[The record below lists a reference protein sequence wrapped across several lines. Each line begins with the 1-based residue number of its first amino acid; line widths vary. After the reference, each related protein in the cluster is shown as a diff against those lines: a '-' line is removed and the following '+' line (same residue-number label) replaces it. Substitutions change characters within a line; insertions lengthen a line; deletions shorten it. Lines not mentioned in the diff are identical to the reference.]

1 MKKNYEATYILNIQ
15 GKEQGVDEVA
25 DFIKQAIESLGGSV
39 TGNQRIGNKSFERV
53 AGKLD
58 SGYYLG
64 TSFELDSGKISEL
77 ENKFILDDRIYRQ
90 FYLTGKENAPSAA
103 PAPAETPAS

>member
-1 MKKNYEATYILNIQ
+1 MKRNYEATYILNTQ
-15 GKEQGVDEVA
+15 GKEEGVDEIA
-25 DFIKQAIESLGGSV
+25 DIIKQSIESLGGSV

-64 TSFELDSGKISEL
+64 VSFELDSGKISEL
-77 ENKFILDDRIYRQ
+77 EDKFILDDRVYRQ
-90 FYLTGKENAPSAA
+90 FYLTGKEVAHAG
-103 PAPAETPAS
+103 TPAS